1 MNLGAVLVSFLEV
14 LLTVALIILIA
25 YCILWAARVFIGGL
39 DPQVEYWGRVVVGL
53 VCLIVVVSWLLSLFG
68 LINYP
73 FPTFR
78 PVIVR

>member
-1 MNLGAVLVSFLEV
+1 MSLGAVLVSFLEV

-39 DPQVEYWGRVVVGL
+39 DPNVEYWGRVVVGL
-53 VCLIVVVSWLLSLFG
+53 LCLIVVVTWLLSLFG
-68 LINYP
+68 LVPYP

-78 PVIVR
+78 PVVVR

>member
-1 MNLGAVLVSFLEV
+1 MSLGAVLVSFLEV

-25 YCILWAARVFIGGL
+25 YCILWAAKVFIGGI

-53 VCLIVVVSWLLSLFG
+53 LCLIVVVTWLLSLFG
-68 LINYP
+68 LVVYP

-78 PVIVR
+78 PVVIR